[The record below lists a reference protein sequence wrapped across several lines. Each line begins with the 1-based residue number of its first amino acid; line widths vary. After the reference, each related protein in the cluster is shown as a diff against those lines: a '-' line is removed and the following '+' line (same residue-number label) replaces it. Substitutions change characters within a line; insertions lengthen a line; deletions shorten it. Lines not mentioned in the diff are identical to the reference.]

1 MKQTSDKINNNEE
14 ERIKKIYGKIHK
26 NFLENKT
33 ERNEIDYLYKKL
45 YLHYINLI
53 ENNKLDIQQEI
64 IFIELEINRYDNDAL
79 KYFQNIMISFGSGV
93 VGSITSILITDK
105 FENINNYIGGI
116 IIALLFLFIGII
128 MGFLFK
134 NDITEISKEKRYYS
148 TCLLV
153 LKDLEEELL

>member
-1 MKQTSDKINNNEE
+1 MKKTFDKINNNEE

-116 IIALLFLFIGII
+116 IIALLFLLIGII

>member
-1 MKQTSDKINNNEE
+1 MTKMRTIDKIHEKHINNID
-14 ERIKKIYGKIHK
+14 ERKKI
-26 NFLENKT
+26 
-33 ERNEIDYLYKKL
+33 DDLYKKL

-53 ENNKLDIQQEI
+53 ENNNLDIQQEI
-64 IFIELEINRYDNDAL
+64 IFIELKMNRYDNDAL
-79 KYFQNIMISFGSGV
+79 KYFQNIMISFGSGI

-105 FENINNYIGGI
+105 FENINTYIGGI

-128 MGFLFK
+128 TGFLFK

-153 LKDLEEELL
+153 LNDLEEELL

>member
-1 MKQTSDKINNNEE
+1 MKKTFDKINNNEE

-33 ERNEIDYLYKKL
+33 ERKEIDYLYKKL

-64 IFIELEINRYDNDAL
+64 IFIELEMNRYDNDAL
-79 KYFQNIMISFGSGV
+79 KYFQNIMISFGSGI

-105 FENINNYIGGI
+105 FENINNYISGI
-116 IIALLFLFIGII
+116 IIALLFLSIGII
-128 MGFLFK
+128 TGFLFK
-134 NDITEISKEKRYYS
+134 NNITEIYKEKRYYS

>member
-1 MKQTSDKINNNEE
+1 MKKTFDKINNNEE

-33 ERNEIDYLYKKL
+33 ERKEIDYLYKKL

-64 IFIELEINRYDNDAL
+64 IFIELEMNRYDNDAL

-105 FENINNYIGGI
+105 FENINNYISGI
-116 IIALLFLFIGII
+116 IIALLFLSIGII
-128 MGFLFK
+128 TGFLFK
-134 NDITEISKEKRYYS
+134 NNITEISKEKRYYS